1 MVQIFA
7 PPIAVHPRGQK
18 WGPCPHKVGLP
29 MRTKTYDAAATE
41 TAAYDV
47 LAMLMRLNG
56 ARPVLDIL
64 RYWYVISSL
73 TGKRKTMPRP

>member
-1 MVQIFA
+1 M
-7 PPIAVHPRGQK
+7 PR
-18 WGPCPHKVGLP
+18 
-29 MRTKTYDAAATE
+29 RTETYDAAATE

-47 LAMLMRLNG
+47 LALLMRLNG

>member
-1 MVQIFA
+1 ML
-7 PPIAVHPRGQK
+7 RGGATSESGKRLKQ
-18 WGPCPHKVGLP
+18 

>member
-1 MVQIFA
+1 
-7 PPIAVHPRGQK
+7 
-18 WGPCPHKVGLP
+18 

-47 LAMLMRLNG
+47 LALLMRLNG

-64 RYWYVISSL
+64 RYWYVVSSL
-73 TGKRKTMPRP
+73 TGKQKTMPRP